1 MTGISSNMIAA
12 IWRGVKVVITTKQ
25 LWVQILLVACERFA
39 MVKISNN
46 CPVEYKAKRL
56 LYVIIGQKKF
66 ITIITV
72 LLCLVIEVGYFP
84 DSISLDP
91 SKIKGRTELQNTLV
105 LLKVS

>member
-25 LWVQILLVACERFA
+25 LWVQILLVACERSA

-56 LYVIIGQKKF
+56 LYVIIGQKNF
-66 ITIITV
+66 ITIIT
-72 LLCLVIEVGYFP
+72 LLCLIIEVGYFP

>member
-56 LYVIIGQKKF
+56 LYVIIGQKKLHHHHHSS
-66 ITIITV
+66 V
-72 LLCLVIEVGYFP
+72 LNYRGGLF
-84 DSISLDP
+84 S
-91 SKIKGRTELQNTLV
+91 
-105 LLKVS
+105 

>member
-46 CPVEYKAKRL
+46 CPVEYKAKHL
-56 LYVIIGQKKF
+56 LYVIIGQKNF
-66 ITIITV
+66 ITIIT
-72 LLCLVIEVGYFP
+72 LLCLIIEVGYFP